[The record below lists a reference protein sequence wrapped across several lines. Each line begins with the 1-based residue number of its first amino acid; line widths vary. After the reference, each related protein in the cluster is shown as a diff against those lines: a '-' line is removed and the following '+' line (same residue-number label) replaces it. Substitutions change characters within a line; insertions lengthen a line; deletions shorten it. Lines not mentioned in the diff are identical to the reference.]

1 MGSIIWKD
9 SDKFGV
15 LDVNWIES
23 VAIMEQFEATG
34 NHQGIYEIFSL

>member
-15 LDVNWIES
+15 VYVNWIES
-23 VAIMEQFEATG
+23 VAIMEQFETNG
-34 NHQGIYEIFSL
+34 NHQSIYEIFTL